1 MKVLVLGAPGHIGN
15 AFVREFLH
23 QRQHVTAI
31 IGSGFA
37 AWTARQSD
45 AATKNPTP
53 GIIITSRVRT
63 SLERYCNAAK
73 TATSLA
79 TSRVMGIRLSLAL
92 RLSV

>member
-1 MKVLVLGAPGHIGN
+1 MKVLVLGATGHIGN

-23 QRQHVTAI
+23 RGQHVTAI

-53 GIIITSRVRT
+53 GMIITSRVRT
-63 SLERYCNAAK
+63 SL
-73 TATSLA
+73 
-79 TSRVMGIRLSLAL
+79 
-92 RLSV
+92 